1 MSGQGKDA
9 TIAARVPHELRTELE
24 AKRDELRAAGVH
36 YPDGR
41 EADLSYVIRVGLR
54 SYLDLG
60 VARAGAM
67 PPADLTAVSR
77 ETLGRLD
84 GRPRAHHDGPETAR
98 IAAALAWPAA
108 ETARRKVLEAI
119 AKAGVDGRT
128 SDELVVELRMFS
140 AQRRLH
146 DLKRGG
152 WVRPKMGLALDT
164 KGGVVRTAKPV
175 RRLTRHKRPADVYVL
190 TAAAEAALDRE
201 GRLAA

>member
-9 TIAARVPHELRTELE
+9 TIAARVPRELRDELE
-24 AKRDELRAAGVH
+24 AKRDELAAAGVH

-41 EADLSYVIRVGLR
+41 PVDLSYVIRVGLR
-54 SYLDLG
+54 HYLDE
-60 VARAGAM
+60 
-67 PPADLTAVSR
+67 PPGPLAAEGAVSR
-77 ETLGRLD
+77 ETPLGRLD
-84 GRPRAHHDGPETAR
+84 TRPRAHRDGPETGR
-98 IAAALAWPAA
+98 IAAALAWPGA
-108 ETARRKVLEAI
+108 ESSRRKVLDAVRR
-119 AKAGVDGRT
+119 AGAEGRT

-152 WVRPKMGLALDT
+152 WVRPRQEGVNE
-164 KGGVVRTAKPV
+164 GGKFIIRPV

-190 TAAAEAALDRE
+190 TAAAEVRLANE